1 MIFSNKSQMIHVIS
15 EVVVLIGFTFYF
27 TSKINKLYDDLTNT
41 NKIIKSQNDRIN
53 NLENIINKIMTKISL
68 LDYSERNQSSV
79 LNRQATSNLQKIEKE
94 TVNNLENSLDNIEIL
109 SFDTKSLDDNEKS
122 VSYLDTSD
130 NTEILSIDEKPLNN
144 TEILS
149 INEKPLE
156 NTEILSIDEEKPLDD
171 TIETV
176 PIDELDKELYI
187 ELEELK
193 NEEENID

>member
-1 MIFSNKSQMIHVIS
+1 
-15 EVVVLIGFTFYF
+15 
-27 TSKINKLYDDLTNT
+27 
-41 NKIIKSQNDRIN
+41 
-53 NLENIINKIMTKISL
+53 MTKISL